1 MASPDPVP
9 TRREREREA
18 RRQAMLDAARTVFA
32 EKGYENARLDEIAE
46 RAEFGK
52 GTLYNYFEGG
62 KEDILFALFEDSHA
76 DLAEHIADF
85 FAAEAARPVP
95 RTAREVLSALMALL
109 LGYFREEHEV
119 LALLLK
125 ESQRLMLHD
134 DPKATRRMLMLR
146 EQMVQPLVAPLEA
159 ARDAGILRDVSPRLA
174 AHFMIGSMLGHLLY
188 AVTCER
194 LFGGGDAAAC
204 PVVGG
209 QDVRYLRPEE
219 GAAMIS
225 SLLLDGLLA
234 RPDAPFTLPA

>member
-1 MASPDPVP
+1 M
-9 TRREREREA
+9 A
-18 RRQAMLDAARTVFA
+18 RRRAMLDAARSVFA

-76 DLAEHIADF
+76 DLAERIAAF
-85 FAAEAARPVP
+85 FADEARREAPRPARD
-95 RTAREVLSALMALL
+95 VLRALMAML
-109 LGYFREEHEV
+109 LGYFRQEQEV
-119 LALLLK
+119 LALMLK

-134 DPKATRRMLMLR
+134 DLSATRRMLMLR
-146 EQMVQPLVAPLEA
+146 EQLVTPLVAPLEA
-159 ARDAGILRDVSPRLA
+159 ARRAGILRDVSPRLA

-188 AVTCER
+188 AVTCAR
-194 LFGGGDAAAC
+194 AFGSSDAAAC
-204 PVVGG
+204 PVIGG
-209 QDVRYLRPEE
+209 QDVRYLHPDE
-219 GAAMIS
+219 GAEMIA

>member
-1 MASPDPVP
+1 MPEPDPVP

-85 FAAEAARPVP
+85 FAAEASCTPP
-95 RTAREVLSALMALL
+95 RTARDVLGGLMAVL
-109 LGYFREEHEV
+109 LGYFRAQHEV
-119 LALLLK
+119 LALMLK
-125 ESQRLMLHD
+125 ETQRLMLHD

-146 EQMVQPLVAPLEA
+146 EQMVEPLVAPLEA

-194 LFGGGDAAAC
+194 VFGPADPSGC
-204 PVVGG
+204 PVIGG
-209 QDVRYLRPEE
+209 EDLRYLRPDE
-219 GAAMIS
+219 GATMIS

-234 RPDAPFTLPA
+234 HPDAPFTLPA